1 MAGESMIYPRSNR
14 ADGAA
19 VAAHYDELDRFYRTV
34 WGTHLH
40 HGYWQSGDESTEEAI
55 LNLSRLVA
63 TLARITA
70 GSRVCD
76 FGCGYGATARFFAQ
90 EYGAHVTGMTISRR
104 QHELAQNMAG
114 ENVDFLLG
122 DGLDNHLPACSFDA
136 LVAIESSEH
145 IGDKP
150 AFFQEA
156 QRLLRPDGRLVVAAW
171 LAREQATPFEARFL
185 LEPICAE
192 GRLPSMATASEYL
205 AMFKAGGF
213 RDPEFAD
220 LSRNVRK
227 TWSICAYRL
236 IKTIG
241 SNAEL
246 RRALLQRD
254 WGNHVFAKTVFRI
267 WLAYRTG
274 SMRYGVFSATK

>member
-1 MAGESMIYPRSNR
+1 MIYPRANG
-14 ADGAA
+14 ADGAT
-19 VAAHYDELDRFYRTV
+19 VAAHYDELDRFYREV

-40 HGYWQSGDESTEEAI
+40 HGYWQNGDESTEEAI

-63 TLARITA
+63 TLAQITT

-90 EYGAHVTGMTISRR
+90 EYGAKVTGMTISRR
-104 QHELAQNMAG
+104 QHEVAQNTAG
-114 ENVDFLLG
+114 DNVNFLLG
-122 DGLDNHLPACSFDA
+122 DGLVNHLPACSFDA

-145 IGDKP
+145 IADKP

-156 QRLLRPDGRLVVAAW
+156 HRLLRPGGRLVVAAW
-171 LAREQATPFEARFL
+171 LAREQAKGFEARVL
-185 LEPICAE
+185 LEPICEE

-205 AMFKAGGF
+205 AMFKAAGF
-213 RDPEFAD
+213 SDPEFSD

-227 TWSICAYRL
+227 TWSVCAYRL

-246 RRALLQRD
+246 RRALLRRN
-254 WGNHVFAKTVFRI
+254 WGNRVFAKTVFRI
-267 WLAYRTG
+267 WFAYRTG
-274 SMRYGVFSATK
+274 SMRYGFFSATK

>member
-1 MAGESMIYPRSNR
+1 MIHPRVNG
-14 ADGAA
+14 ADGAT
-19 VAAHYDELDRFYRTV
+19 VAAHYDELDRFYRAV
-34 WGTHLH
+34 WGIHLH

-63 TLARITA
+63 KQAQIKT
-70 GSRVCD
+70 GGRVCD

-90 EYGAHVTGMTISRR
+90 EYGADVTGLTISRR
-104 QHELAQNMAG
+104 QHEIAQNTAG
-114 ENVDFLLG
+114 ANLNFLLG
-122 DGLDNHLPACSFDA
+122 DGLVNNLPAQSFDA

-156 QRLLRPDGRLVVAAW
+156 HRLLRRGGRLVVSAW
-171 LAREQATPFEARFL
+171 LAREQVTSFEAKFL
-185 LEPICAE
+185 LGPICEE
-192 GRLPSMATASEYL
+192 GRLPSMAAPSEYL
-205 AMFKAGGF
+205 AMFEAAGF
-213 RDPEFAD
+213 RGAEFAD

-227 TWSICAYRL
+227 TWSVCAYRL

-241 SNAEL
+241 ADAEL

-254 WGNHVFAKTVFRI
+254 WGNRVFAKTVFRI

-274 SMRYGVFSATK
+274 SMRYGVFAATK

>member
-1 MAGESMIYPRSNR
+1 MIYPRANG
-14 ADGAA
+14 ADGAT
-19 VAAHYDELDRFYRTV
+19 VAAHYDELDRFYREV

-40 HGYWQSGDESTEEAI
+40 HGYWQNGDESTEEAI

-63 TLARITA
+63 TLAQITT

-90 EYGAHVTGMTISRR
+90 EYGAKVTGMTISRR
-104 QHELAQNMAG
+104 QHEVAQNTAG
-114 ENVDFLLG
+114 DNVNFLLG
-122 DGLDNHLPACSFDA
+122 DGLVNHLPACSFDA

-145 IGDKP
+145 IADKP

-156 QRLLRPDGRLVVAAW
+156 HRLLRPGGRLVVAAW
-171 LAREQATPFEARFL
+171 LAREQAKGFEARFL
-185 LEPICAE
+185 LEPICEE
-192 GRLPSMATASEYL
+192 GRLPSMATPSEYL
-205 AMFKAGGF
+205 AMLKAAGF
-213 RDPEFAD
+213 REAEFAD

-227 TWSICAYRL
+227 TWSVCTYRL

-246 RRALLQRD
+246 RRALLRRNR
-254 WGNHVFAKTVFRI
+254 GNRVFAKTVFRI

>member
-1 MAGESMIYPRSNR
+1 MAGKSMIYPRANG

-19 VAAHYDELDRFYRTV
+19 VAAHYDELDRFYRAV
-34 WGTHLH
+34 WGTNLH
-40 HGYWQSGDESTEEAI
+40 HGYWQSDDESTAEAI
-55 LNLSRLVA
+55 LNLSRLIA
-63 TLARITA
+63 TQAQITT

-90 EYGAHVTGMTISRR
+90 EYGAKVTGMTISRR
-104 QHELAQNMAG
+104 QYELARNPPEG
-114 ENVDFLLG
+114 NVNFLLC
-122 DGLDNHLPACSFDA
+122 DGLVNNLPAQSFDA

-156 QRLLRPDGRLVVAAW
+156 HRLLRPEGRLVVSAW

-185 LEPICAE
+185 LEPICEE
-192 GRLPSMATASEYL
+192 GRLPSMAAASEYL
-205 AMFKAGGF
+205 AMFKAAGF
-213 RDPEFAD
+213 GEPEFSD
-220 LSRNVRK
+220 LSRNVCK
-227 TWSICAYRL
+227 TWSVCAYRL
-236 IKTIG
+236 LKTIG

-246 RRALLQRD
+246 RRELLRRN

-274 SMRYGVFSATK
+274 SMRYGIFSATK

>member
-1 MAGESMIYPRSNR
+1 MIYPRSNR

-241 SNAEL
+241 SNGEL
-246 RRALLQRD
+246 RRELLRRN
-254 WGNHVFAKTVFRI
+254 WGNHVFARTVFRI

>member
-1 MAGESMIYPRSNR
+1 MIYPRSNR

-241 SNAEL
+241 TNAEL

>member
-1 MAGESMIYPRSNR
+1 MIYPRANS

-19 VAAHYDELDRFYRTV
+19 VALHYDELDRFYRAV

-40 HGYWQSGDESTEEAI
+40 HGYWQSGDESTEAAI
-55 LNLSRLVA
+55 LNLSRLIA
-63 TLARITA
+63 TLAQIAT

-76 FGCGYGATARFFAQ
+76 FGCGYGATAQLFAQ
-90 EYGAHVTGMTISRR
+90 EYGAKVTGMTISRR
-104 QHELAQNMAG
+104 QFEVAQNTAG
-114 ENVDFLLG
+114 ENVNVLLC
-122 DGLDNHLPACSFDA
+122 DGLANNLPAQSFDA

-145 IGDKP
+145 ISDK
-150 AFFQEA
+150 AGLFQEA
-156 QRLLRPDGRLVVAAW
+156 HRLLRPEGRLVVAAW
-171 LAREQATPFEARFL
+171 LAREQARDFEAKFL
-185 LEPICAE
+185 LEPICEE
-192 GRLPSMATASEYL
+192 GRLPCMATASEYL
-205 AMFKAGGF
+205 AMFKAAGF
-213 RDPEFAD
+213 ADPEFAD
-220 LSRNVRK
+220 LSRSVRK

-246 RRALLQRD
+246 RRELLRCK
-254 WGNHVFAKTVFRI
+254 WGNRVFAKTVFRI

>member
-1 MAGESMIYPRSNR
+1 MIYPRANG

-19 VAAHYDELDRFYRTV
+19 VAAHYDELDRFYRAV
-34 WGTHLH
+34 WGTNLH
-40 HGYWQSGDESTEEAI
+40 HGYWQSGNESTAEAI
-55 LNLSRLVA
+55 LNLSRLIA
-63 TLARITA
+63 TQAQITT

-90 EYGAHVTGMTISRR
+90 EYGAKVTGMTISRR
-104 QHELAQNMAG
+104 QYEVAQNTAG
-114 ENVDFLLG
+114 DNVNLLLC
-122 DGLDNHLPACSFDA
+122 DGLVNNLPAQSFDA

-145 IGDKP
+145 IGDKA

-156 QRLLRPDGRLVVAAW
+156 NRLLRPEGRLVVAAW
-171 LAREQATPFEARFL
+171 LAREQATRFEARFL
-185 LEPICAE
+185 LEPICEE
-192 GRLPSMATASEYL
+192 GRLPSMATAAEYL
-205 AMFKAGGF
+205 AMFKTAGF

-227 TWSICAYRL
+227 TWSICASRFV
-236 IKTIG
+236 KTIG

-246 RRALLQRD
+246 RRELLQPD
-254 WGNHVFAKTVFRI
+254 WGNRVFAKTVFRI

-274 SMRYGVFSATK
+274 SMRYGIFSATK

>member
-1 MAGESMIYPRSNR
+1 MIYPRSNR

-70 GSRVCD
+70 GSKVCD

-241 SNAEL
+241 SNGEL
-246 RRALLQRD
+246 RRELLRRN
-254 WGNHVFAKTVFRI
+254 WGNHVFARTVFRI

>member
-1 MAGESMIYPRSNR
+1 MIYPRANGVD
-14 ADGAA
+14 AEA
-19 VAAHYDELDRFYRTV
+19 VAAHYDELDRFYRAV

-55 LNLSRLVA
+55 LNLSRLVGKQA
-63 TLARITA
+63 QIKT

-90 EYGAHVTGMTISRR
+90 KYGAHITGMTISPR
-104 QHELAQNMAG
+104 QHELAENMAG

-122 DGLDNHLPACSFDA
+122 DGLVNNLPAQSFDA

-145 IGDKP
+145 ISDKT

-156 QRLLRPDGRLVVAAW
+156 YRLLRPEGRIVVAAW
-171 LAREQATPFEARFL
+171 LAREQATAFEARFL
-185 LEPICAE
+185 LEPICEE
-192 GRLPSMATASEYL
+192 GRLPSMAAASEYITML
-205 AMFKAGGF
+205 NAAGF
-213 RDPEFAD
+213 REAEFAD

-227 TWSICAYRL
+227 TWSVCAYRL

-241 SNAEL
+241 ADAEL
-246 RRALLQRD
+246 RRALLQHD
-254 WGNHVFAKTVFRI
+254 WGNRVFAKTVFRI